1 MIFRVVNEGRYHV
14 CSSSPSA
21 AARVKREAVRASC
34 SEEERSGGAEAVEEE
49 EEEVMSLSTRDM
61 NEEICRIPRENN
73 ECGADDDEEEEE
85 AEEEEEEEEEA
96 AEGNMCG
103 LTAPLSEALS
113 AKIICCSRL
122 SCH

>member
-1 MIFRVVNEGRYHV
+1 M
-14 CSSSPSA
+14 
-21 AARVKREAVRASC
+21 K
-34 SEEERSGGAEAVEEE
+34 EEE

-61 NEEICRIPRENN
+61 NEEICRIPREKN
-73 ECGADDDEEEEE
+73 ECGVDDDEDIDD
-85 AEEEEEEEEEA
+85 EEEEEEEEDEEEE

-103 LTAPLSEALS
+103 LTAPMSEALS